1 MAADGNWTLKMST
14 PIGERTATVSLAT
27 DGNKLTGIQSAEAQS
42 GPIAEG
48 TVNGNAVAWK
58 VSITDP
64 MPMTIA
70 FAGSIEGDAMSGTMD
85 TGAFGSWPFTGTRA

>member
-1 MAADGNWTLKMST
+1 VAVDGNWTLKMST
-14 PIGERTATVSLAT
+14 PIGERTATVSLAAR
-27 DGNKLTGIQSAEAQS
+27 GGQLTGTQSAEGQS

-64 MPMTIA
+64 MPMTIV
-70 FAGSIEGDAMSGTMD
+70 FVGSVDRDAMSGRMD
-85 TGAFGSWPFTGTRA
+85 TGAFGSWPFTGRRA

>member
-1 MAADGNWTLKMST
+1 MAIDGNWNLKLCT
-14 PIGERTATVSLAT
+14 PIGERTATVSLAAE
-27 DGNKLTGIQSAEAQS
+27 GNKLTGTQAAEGRS

-70 FAGSIEGDAMSGTMD
+70 FVGSVDGDAMTGRMD
-85 TGAFGSWPFTGTRA
+85 TGAFGSFPFTGTRA

>member
-27 DGNKLTGIQSAEAQS
+27 DGPRLTGIQSAEGQS

-85 TGAFGSWPFTGTRA
+85 TGAFGSWPFTGTRV

>member
-1 MAADGNWTLKMST
+1 VPVDGTWTLKMST
-14 PIGERTATVSLAT
+14 PIGERTATVNLAT
-27 DGNKLTGIQSAEAQS
+27 DGNKLTGIQSAEGQS

-70 FAGSIEGDAMSGTMD
+70 FVGSIEGDAMSGRMD

>member
-1 MAADGNWTLKMST
+1 MAVNGNWNLKMST
-14 PIGERTATVSLAT
+14 PIGERTATVILAAE
-27 DGNKLTGIQSAEAQS
+27 GNKLTGTQAAEGQS

-70 FAGSIEGDAMSGTMD
+70 FIGSVEGDAMSGKMD